1 MTRKFKK
8 AVKSYVRDGVLTPEE
23 KANLHEMG
31 KLEEESEL
39 ELEIYIT
46 KELKRR
52 KAKIAKGPNWF
63 EKNGAAIITGAVTL
77 GGVVLKH
84 FLDGKGKGK

>member
-1 MTRKFKK
+1 
-8 AVKSYVRDGVLTPEE
+8 
-23 KANLHEMG
+23 MG
-31 KLEEESEL
+31 KSEKESKREL
-39 ELEIYIT
+39 EFYIT

-63 EKNGAAIITGAVTL
+63 ERNGAAIIGGGVTL

-84 FLDGKGKGK
+84 YLDGKGRGK